1 MYSFYKTNFKYQYK
15 RDFYNIVQWTLYYC
29 KTKNTVKR
37 NNNNNNKKRLVF
49 RTKSMY
55 RKNSNTL
62 LHYDITKTQNKTKH
76 PKLCDTFATKQSN
89 NDWKKKKANH
99 ANISLSLLACYSFFD
114 ALNSS
119 TAQKRDSSKSRGG
132 ITV

>member
-1 MYSFYKTNFKYQYK
+1 MYG
-15 RDFYNIVQWTLYYC
+15 
-29 KTKNTVKR
+29 
-37 NNNNNNKKRLVF
+37 
-49 RTKSMY
+49 
-55 RKNSNTL
+55 KNSNTL
-62 LHYDITKTQNKTKH
+62 LHYDIAKTQNKTKH

-89 NDWKKKKANH
+89 NDWKKANH
-99 ANISLSLLACYSFFD
+99 ANVSLRLLARYSFFD